1 MKIMNFRLTA
11 LKDSWRMISGVGTL
25 LVITA
30 LLVGYRLGS
39 LTGGLSPAEL
49 DVASHYKSLS
59 VILSNPLHAP
69 YNLLGWVISQIPY
82 HSQAMVRL
90 PAALLGI
97 ASLIPLAYIL
107 RRWYGM
113 RMTLLGMAL
122 FMTSAWFL
130 HVSRVGLYEAEY
142 LWAICSLLGLHL
154 LLHAEAERFWV
165 FLTWLIGMLVLLFIP
180 GMVWLVLVNI
190 ILQRN
195 DILDAWEEINLL
207 WRKLLIL
214 ALPLLTIVALAYV
227 FYLHSSLFIPWLGA
241 PDDWS
246 KWLDMLKRFGN
257 AFAYF
262 VLRGPLR
269 PDVWLGRLPILDAF
283 VLAMLVAGGI
293 FYSRH
298 LKAARTRL
306 IITFFLLGAILVAL
320 QPTVGFSLLV
330 PIVYLVAVAGIAYLL
345 HEWLGVFPRNPLA
358 RGVGIGIISLLV
370 AVSCIYNLRSYFV
383 AWPHNIGT
391 KHTFTQHLQE

>member
-1 MKIMNFRLTA
+1 MNFRLTV
-11 LKDSWRMISGVGTL
+11 LRNNWRTIGGIGL
-25 LVITA
+25 LLAVTI

-39 LTGGLSPAEL
+39 LTTGLSPSEL
-49 DVASHYKSLS
+49 DVASHYTSLRE
-59 VILSNPLHAP
+59 VATNPLHAP
-69 YNLLGWVISQIPY
+69 YNLLGWIIGQIPY
-82 HSQAMVRL
+82 RSQAMVRL

-165 FLTWLIGMLVLLFIP
+165 FLTWLVGMLILLFIP
-180 GMVWLVLVNI
+180 GTVWLVLINI

-195 DILDAWEEINLL
+195 DILDAWEEVDAL
-207 WRKLLIL
+207 WRKLLIIV
-214 ALPLLTIVALAYV
+214 LPLLTIFGLAYI
-227 FYLHSSLFIPWLGA
+227 FYLHSPLLMPWLGA
-241 PDDWS
+241 PETWS
-246 KWLDMLKRFGN
+246 QRLDMLKRFGN

-262 VLRGPLR
+262 ILRGPLR
-269 PDVWLGRLPILDAF
+269 PDIWLGRLPILDAF

-298 LKAARTRL
+298 LRAVRTRL
-306 IITFFLLGAILVAL
+306 IIIFFLLSAVLVAI
-320 QPTVGFSLLV
+320 QPTIGFSLLV
-330 PIVYLVAVAGIAYLL
+330 PLVYLVAVAGIAYLL
-345 HEWLGVFPRNPLA
+345 HEWLRVFPRNPLA

-370 AVSCIYNLRSYFV
+370 IVSCAYNLRSYFV
-383 AWPHNIGT
+383 AWPHNPAT
-391 KHTFTQHLQE
+391 KQTFTRHLPE